1 MDLEVFRMEDGG
13 EVIHRDGVILAVVY
27 DGYPVELREDGYWAT
42 ASLLEAVKALCQK
55 RGWPEE
61 AIERMERS
69 VLHFGEPKVKG
80 VGGHDL
86 WGRVPYWDED
96 EEVQDA

>member
-27 DGYPVELREDGYWAT
+27 DGYPVELREEDGYWAT
-42 ASLLEAVKALCQK
+42 TSLLKATKALCRR

-69 VLHFGEPKVKG
+69 VLHWNAPRVKG
-80 VGGHDL
+80 VGGHAL
-86 WGRVPYWDED
+86 WGRVPYWE

>member
-27 DGYPVELREDGYWAT
+27 DGYPVELREDEYWAT

-61 AIERMERS
+61 AIAQVERS

-80 VGGHDL
+80 VGGHAL
-86 WGRVPYWDED
+86 WGRVPYWDE
-96 EEVQDA
+96 EVRNVAE